1 MDYQAPWK
9 LCSSELDREFQILDV
24 NGTPLAKVLMV
35 KSVTSPWANKKLSAK
50 ELWHQLT
57 NSPERSKTML
67 MVTAPELLQ
76 QLQKVHRFLRKSGY
90 DMTEI
95 DSLITKITGEA

>member
-9 LCSSELDREFQILDV
+9 LCSSEMDREFQILDAA
-24 NGTPLAKVLMV
+24 GTPLAKVLMV
-35 KSVTSPWANKKLSAK
+35 NSAVTPWANKKLSAK

-57 NSPERSKTML
+57 NEPERTKTTL
-67 MVTAPELLQ
+67 MVMAPEIMQ
-76 QLQKVHRFLRKSGY
+76 QLKKAHRFLRKSGY

-95 DSLITKITGEA
+95 DALINQIEG

>member
-35 KSVTSPWANKKLSAK
+35 KSVVTPWANKKLSAK

-57 NSPERSKTML
+57 NAPERSKTTL
-67 MVTAPELLQ
+67 MVMAPELLQ
-76 QLQKVHRFLRKSGY
+76 QLQKVHRILRKSGY

-95 DSLITKITGEA
+95 DALLKRIGE